1 MIERLIK
8 QKIITGLKS
17 IPIVA
22 LLGPRQVGKTTLAF
36 QISGEF
42 SKKKTS
48 YLALELDTDINKL
61 QGPESYLKRFEN
73 VF

>member
-8 QKIITGLKS
+8 EKIVKGLKS

-36 QISGEF
+36 QISGKF
-42 SKKKTS
+42 SAKKRVIWIS
-48 YLALELDTDINKL
+48 N
-61 QGPESYLKRFEN
+61 
-73 VF
+73 